1 MLFLTTTKW
10 DVWFLWGVR
19 EQGIR
24 LRAVSPPCHHEG
36 ETVAIV
42 AGRAW
47 AWMVLCFDSDKGGG
61 SVELERQI
69 LFQLPHCQDEGW
81 DKKRNGKYRNN
92 RGLAPEA
99 GGK

>member
-1 MLFLTTTKW
+1 
-10 DVWFLWGVR
+10 
-19 EQGIR
+19 
-24 LRAVSPPCHHEG
+24 
-36 ETVAIV
+36 
-42 AGRAW
+42 
-47 AWMVLCFDSDKGGG
+47 MVLCFDSDKGGG
-61 SVELERQI
+61 SVELGRQI